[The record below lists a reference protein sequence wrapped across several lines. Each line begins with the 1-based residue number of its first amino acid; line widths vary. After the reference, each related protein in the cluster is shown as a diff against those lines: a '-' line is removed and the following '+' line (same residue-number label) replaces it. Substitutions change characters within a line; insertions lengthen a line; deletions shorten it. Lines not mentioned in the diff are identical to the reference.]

1 MHRSRR
7 GRYPPTTQ
15 RPRTLDAS
23 APSRS
28 YRAPGRVNLI
38 GDHTDYNEGFALPIA
53 IDLEC
58 VVRFTPRT
66 DATIHVQW
74 QAPDGNSDRY
84 VRGVRQALLE
94 RDLPLVG
101 MDAVVSSTIPIG
113 AGLSSSAALE
123 VAIALALCD
132 ASGVDLPAVDLA
144 LSCQRAEHIAT
155 GVPCGVMDQ
164 LASLAGRS
172 RHALLLDC
180 RSLTYRYIRLPDE
193 LGLIVIHSGLA
204 RTLST
209 TAYAD
214 RRASCE
220 RAAQRL
226 GLHSLRD
233 ARASQVADEPIAR
246 HVVSE
251 NARTL
256 ATGEALGRKDFK
268 SVGALLTASH
278 ASLRDDF
285 KVSTPELDHLVEAL
299 ITAGALGARLTGAGF
314 GGCVVAL
321 APRDNALRVAEAAAR
336 AYRGATGLE
345 PSVYMCSAADG
356 AGLVKSLTSLG

>member
-1 MHRSRR
+1 M
-7 GRYPPTTQ
+7 
-15 RPRTLDAS
+15 DAS
-23 APSRS
+23 APDRS
-28 YRAPGRVNLI
+28 CRAPGRVNLI

-66 DATIHVQW
+66 DDMIRVHW
-74 QAPDGNSDRY
+74 QSPDGNSDRY
-84 VRGVRQALLE
+84 ARGVRQALLE

-101 MDAVVSSTIPIG
+101 IDAVVSSTIPIG

-132 ASGVDLPAVDLA
+132 ASGVELSTVDLA

-180 RSLTYRYIRLPDE
+180 RSLTYKYVRLPDE
-193 LGLIVIHSGLA
+193 LSVIVIHSGIA

-209 TAYAD
+209 SAYAE

-220 RAAQRL
+220 RTAERL
-226 GLHSLRD
+226 GLDALRD
-233 ARASQVADEPIAR
+233 ASAGQVAGEPIAR

-256 ATGEALGRKDFK
+256 ATVEALGRRDFK

-285 KVSTPELDHLVEAL
+285 VVSTPELDHLVEAL

-321 APRDNALRVAEAAAR
+321 APRGNALRVAEAAAQ

-345 PSVYMCSAADG
+345 ATIYMCSASEG
-356 AGLVKSLTSLG
+356 AGPITT